1 MATNIES
8 KVEDIFKNSAD
19 TVKEAYEKI
28 KRDPGGIFAIN
39 IYLGIIIVFVLFY
52 FYYYLTWDLGDK
64 KKITCTN
71 TINNI
76 KRFGDGWANYII
88 SEPRLVSEYNDY
100 GFWTIC
106 SETKT
111 PTGLKVDLETKVG
124 NDHICKKISLKDHFF
139 MGCFNSSGCGD
150 EWQSYVDNRD
160 KPTGGTV
167 LENVLG
173 IGVRAVDFELF
184 LKDNDEKKKI
194 LVVAIGIPAENNKY
208 YLKGSYNQI
217 PFSKILA
224 TLTAYVDNT
233 VNTAFQKHPLLV
245 NLRIRSN
252 NPIIYDKLKMDLDDF
267 VDGGMTGKI
276 PDEKYSLK
284 NFGVSGSV
292 YENIIDAPIEAINGK
307 IIFILNDNPLNSTG
321 NYIKNSDKDKDFLKY
336 IYITDSQHENMAN
349 AVVMDSNSII
359 NTHNKE
365 ETIEDFKGRL
375 GIALPDW
382 STVIKNPDFIKH
394 MSMGCQI
401 SLMKFS
407 LNDINLKEYFKYWKN
422 QGGTVHVKGRD
433 GDIYW
438 SPDGQIEQFRNIEGM
453 TIVHEKKI
461 KPMTTKQETNVN
473 PDSQIDE
480 AKSRKR
486 SGLAFAEA
494 ARQFSEG
501 D

>member
-8 KVEDIFKNSAD
+8 KVEDIVKNSAD
-19 TVKEAYEKI
+19 TVKNLYKKI
-28 KRDPGGIFAIN
+28 QSDPGGIFAIN
-39 IYLGIIIVFVLFY
+39 IYLGIIICFVLFY

-88 SEPRLVSEYNDY
+88 SEPRLVSEYNGY
-100 GFWTIC
+100 GFWTEC
-106 SETKT
+106 SKTKT
-111 PTGLKVDLETKVG
+111 PMNLNVDLETKVG
-124 NDHICKKISLKDHFF
+124 NDHVCTKISLKDHFF

-184 LKDNDEKKKI
+184 LKDDEKKN

-217 PFSKILA
+217 PFSEILD
-224 TLTAYVDNT
+224 TLTSYVDNT

-252 NPIIYDKLKMDLDDF
+252 DPIIYDKLKMELNTF
-267 VDGGMTGKI
+267 VAGGLTGVV
-276 PDEKYSLK
+276 PDPDKYSLK
-284 NFGVSGSV
+284 NFDVSES
-292 YENIIDAPIEAINGK
+292 YENIVDAPIEDINGK
-307 IIFILNDNPLNSTG
+307 IIFMLNDNPLNSIG
-321 NYIKNSDKDKDFLKY
+321 NYIKNSDKDKDFLEY

-349 AVVMDSNSII
+349 AVVMNSNSII

-382 STVIKNPDFIKH
+382 STVIKNPDFNKH
-394 MSMGCQI
+394 MAMGCQI

-407 LNDINLKEYFKYWKN
+407 LNDINLREYFKYWKK

-438 SPDGQIEQFRNIEGM
+438 SPDDQIEPFRNMEGM

-473 PDSQIDE
+473 PDSQMDE

-486 SGLAFAEA
+486 SGSAFAEA
-494 ARQFSEG
+494 VRQFSEG
-501 D
+501 K